1 MSTLA
6 PPPRALASGVAG
18 GLLLMAVFTMWWA
31 SDTTVGWPAPAATT
45 AVTVCALAA
54 VVFAVQAVRVL
65 VARRRMAVELTDAD
79 RAAKPNGVLF
89 GAVFA
94 AEGVLIGVAV
104 GVLTG
109 TGLDR
114 FLVPAIAVIVG
125 LHFYPMARIFGRT
138 LDLWLATWTTLVGA
152 IGVVVVLVDGSAW
165 PQVWSWVGAGAA
177 AATVT
182 YGVYMSR
189 IAQRL
194 LASV

>member
-1 MSTLA
+1 
-6 PPPRALASGVAG
+6 
-18 GLLLMAVFTMWWA
+18 MAVFTMWWA
-31 SDTTVGWPAPAATT
+31 SDTTVGWSAPAATT

-54 VVFAVQAVRVL
+54 VVFAVQAVRLL

-194 LASV
+194 LASG